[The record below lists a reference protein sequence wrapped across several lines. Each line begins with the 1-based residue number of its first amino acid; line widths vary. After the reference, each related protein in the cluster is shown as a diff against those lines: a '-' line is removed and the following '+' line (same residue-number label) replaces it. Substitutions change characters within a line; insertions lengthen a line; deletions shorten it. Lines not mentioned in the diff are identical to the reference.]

1 MNRRPRGYALLLWL
15 AAALSIGAMGAVQ
28 GQERVVTISESQNG
42 STATIAKN
50 QSLSIL
56 LSAQSGTGYSWA
68 LAGNP
73 TAPLELVRS
82 ATVSAAEQPGGT
94 QTQGFLMRPTNV
106 GAGDVV
112 INYSR
117 PWEKDKPPARTFT
130 LHVVVR

>member
-1 MNRRPRGYALLLWL
+1 MSRRPCSYAVLLLS
-15 AAALSIGAMGAVQ
+15 AALSIGTTGVVQ

-42 STATIAKN
+42 STATIGKN

-73 TAPLELVRS
+73 TAPLELARS
-82 ATVSAAEQPGGT
+82 GTVSAAKQPGGP
-94 QTQGFLMRPTNV
+94 QTQGFLLRPTNS

-117 PWEKDKPPARTFT
+117 PWEKDQPPARTFV